1 MTSSDF
7 WTLEYSNSIKTM
19 CWKPINQNI
28 EIGDS
33 IKLSVK
39 ITEGNK
45 ERIQLSDGLVIA
57 KKNHGINQTITVRK
71 VVQGIGLERS
81 FLVHS
86 PKIVNLEI
94 TRKSKVRR
102 SKLYFLRTRFGKS
115 TRLKQR
121 FEQVSK

>member
-1 MTSSDF
+1 MTSANF
-7 WTLEYSNSIKTM
+7 WNLEYSDSVKAM
-19 CWKPINQNI
+19 SWKPINQNI

-33 IKLSVK
+33 VKLSVK

-71 VVQGIGLERS
+71 VVQGIGIERS
-81 FLVHS
+81 FLIHS

-102 SKLYFLRTRFGKS
+102 SKLYFLRSRFGKS

-121 FEQVSK
+121 FEKVSK

>member
-102 SKLYFLRTRFGKS
+102 SKLYFLRTRFEIGRAS
-115 TRLKQR
+115 CRER
-121 FEQVSK
+121 V

>member
-45 ERIQLSDGLVIA
+45 ERTQLSDGLVIA